1 MSLMLHQWTAAFY
14 LLAGVVAWLGMALRS
29 PRLGR
34 ISALILGAGAL
45 LNVAA
50 LATLHMLDPP
60 PPLTDLP
67 TAASFT
73 ACVGTVF
80 FLLLLG
86 RARLA
91 GLTVLV
97 APVAFVSVFYAA
109 LRLPHAGAVTL
120 EGTAPWA
127 HSHVLLASSGLA
139 CLAMSGMAGLLFL
152 VEHRR
157 IKAKRPLDAGF
168 PLPSLEALDRVNR
181 ASLAVGFPL
190 LTLGVVTGLMWAQAV
205 HGTLYGGGRHET
217 WLAVAWSVYAVLV
230 AVRFASSQGARP
242 AAASAVAAFGFLAF
256 AVIGVGFLA

>member
-1 MSLMLHQWTAAFY
+1 MSVMLHQWTAAFY

-29 PRLGR
+29 PRLEHGST
-34 ISALILGAGAL
+34 IVLAVGAV
-45 LNVAA
+45 LNVVA
-50 LATLHMLDPP
+50 LATLHLLDPP

-73 ACVGTVF
+73 ACVGTLF
-80 FLLLLG
+80 FLVLLG
-86 RARLA
+86 RVRLA

-109 LRLPHAGAVTL
+109 LRLPHAAAATL
-120 EGTAPWA
+120 QGTVPWA
-127 HSHVLLASSGLA
+127 HAHVLLASAGLA

-157 IKAKRPLDAGF
+157 IKAKRPLDPRF

-190 LTLGVVTGLMWAQAV
+190 LTLGVVTGLMWVHAV
-205 HGTLYGGGRHET
+205 HGTLFTGGRHET
-217 WLAVAWSVYAVLV
+217 WLAVAWTVYAALV
-230 AVRFASSQGARP
+230 AVRFTSHQGARP

-256 AVIGVGFLA
+256 AVIGVGLLA